1 MQKIEI
7 SSKTIV
13 FTVLFLLLLNFI
25 WAVRELIFSLF
36 IAFIIM
42 SALKPLVTLLEKYKI
57 PRTIGTFIAYVVFLG
72 TFIEILSFIFPP
84 LISETI
90 LLFRNF
96 PSILESLIP
105 NVRRM
110 DLSFMTQYIPNITS
124 EVFNFARYIF
134 SNAVFTIS
142 TIFFGFYFLVEE
154 NPMKNFL
161 TQFFSDEKTN
171 RVVSIFEKVEKR
183 MNAWFWGEAVL
194 MVLVGLLTFLGLN
207 LIGMKYALPLAV
219 LAGLLEVVPNLGPV
233 ISAVPAALVGFSQSY
248 MMGIAA
254 LALAFIVQQLENNLI
269 VPFVMKKAVG
279 LNPIITLIALVV
291 GGKLAGVLGVLL
303 AIPIS
308 LFVETVLVEILAT
321 KQVPA

>member
-1 MQKIEI
+1 
-7 SSKTIV
+7 
-13 FTVLFLLLLNFI
+13 
-25 WAVRELIFSLF
+25 
-36 IAFIIM
+36 
-42 SALKPLVTLLEKYKI
+42 
-57 PRTIGTFIAYVVFLG
+57 
-72 TFIEILSFIFPP
+72 
-84 LISETI
+84 
-90 LLFRNF
+90 
-96 PSILESLIP
+96 
-105 NVRRM
+105 
-110 DLSFMTQYIPNITS
+110 
-124 EVFNFARYIF
+124 
-134 SNAVFTIS
+134 
-142 TIFFGFYFLVEE
+142 
-154 NPMKNFL
+154 MKNFL